1 MASIRKRGDS
11 YIIRVSCGYDTKGKQ
26 IEKYLTWKPSAGMTQ
41 KQIDK
46 ELNRVAV
53 EFETKVQNGSVLD
66 SSTKFAD
73 FAEYWVTEY
82 AEKQLRPTTTEGY
95 KQMLRRINS
104 AIGHIRLDKL
114 QPKHLM
120 EFYNNLQEGGIR
132 QDKKYTCIIDFRD
145 YLKRNN
151 MTQIDVSNKAGVSIK
166 TVYSISNGDN
176 ITESSA
182 VKVADTLHFP
192 LNKLFKPV
200 NDNDKKLA
208 PKTILHHHRLIS
220 SILETA
226 IKWQVL
232 YSNPCDR
239 VETPKVDKKEARYL
253 DEYQAMELMNYLES
267 EPLQYKTMIT
277 VLLYSGM
284 RRGELC
290 GLEWADI
297 DFDNCIVDINKSSL
311 YLKNKGIYKDETKNV
326 SSNRVI
332 KIPPFV
338 MKLIA
343 EHKTSQSIERYQL
356 GDQWIE
362 SNKLFVQWNGKPIH
376 PATVTNWFKDFIKR
390 NNLPDITLH
399 SLRHTNASLMI
410 ANGVDL
416 RTVSKRL
423 GHAQMS
429 TTTDIYTH
437 AIKTADER
445 ASDVLDDILMIKKNN
460 KKA

>member
-1 MASIRKRGDS
+1 MSTITKRNNT
-11 YIIRVSCGYDTKGKQ
+11 YRIRVSAGYDSTGKQ
-26 IEKYLTWKPSAGMTQ
+26 IMKSMTWKPSANLTQ

-66 SSTKFAD
+66 SSIKYAD
-73 FAEYWVTEY
+73 FAEYWITEY
-82 AEKQLRPTTTEGY
+82 AEKQLRPTTVEGY
-95 KQMLRRINS
+95 KYMLKRIIP

-132 QDKKYTCIIDFRD
+132 EDTKYTCIIDFRE
-145 YLKRNN
+145 YLKTNN
-151 MTQIDVSNKAGVSIK
+151 LTQVDVSNKAGVSIK
-166 TVYSISNGDN
+166 TVYSISNGEN

-182 VKVADTLHFP
+182 IKVADMLHFP
-192 LNKLFKPV
+192 LDKLFKPT

-220 SILETA
+220 AMCENA
-226 IKWQVL
+226 VKWQIIL
-232 YSNPCDR
+232 YNPCDR
-239 VETPKVDKKEARYL
+239 VETPKIDKKEARYL
-253 DEYQAMELMNYLES
+253 DEYQAMELMSYLES
-267 EPLQYKTMIT
+267 EPLQYRVMIT
-277 VLLYSGM
+277 LLLYSGM

-290 GLEWADI
+290 GLEWTDV

-311 YLKNKGIYKDETKNV
+311 YTQNKGVYNDETKNV

-338 MKLIA
+338 MQLIA
-343 EHKTSQSIERYQL
+343 EHKTAQSIERYQL

-362 SNKLFVQWNGKPIH
+362 SNKLFTQWNGKPIH
-376 PATVTNWFKDFIKR
+376 PTTISKWFSKFVKKNDLSDVTI
-390 NNLPDITLH
+390 H
-399 SLRHTNASLMI
+399 SLRHTNATLMI

-445 ASDVLDDILMIKKNN
+445 ASDILGDILTVKK
-460 KKA
+460 KDKQA

>member
-1 MASIRKRGDS
+1 MATITKRNNT
-11 YIIRVSCGYDTKGKQ
+11 YRIRVSAGYDANGKQ
-26 IEKYLTWKPSAGMTQ
+26 LMKSMTWKPSVGMTA

-66 SSTKFAD
+66 SSIKFAD
-73 FAEYWVTEY
+73 FSEYWMTEY
-82 AEKQLRPTTTEGY
+82 AEKQLRPTTVDGY
-95 KQMLRRINS
+95 KYMLRRIIP

-132 QDKKYTCIIDFRD
+132 DDKKYTCVINFRD
-145 YLKRNN
+145 YLEENGL
-151 MTQIDVSNKAGVSIK
+151 TQIELSNRSGVSIK
-166 TVYSISNGDN
+166 TVYAISNGDN
-176 ITESSA
+176 INESSA
-182 VKVADTLHFP
+182 VKVSETLKPP
-192 LNKLFKPV
+192 LNKLFKLAS
-200 NDNDKKLA
+200 DDGKKLA

-220 SILETA
+220 AMCETA
-226 IKWQVL
+226 VKWQVL
-232 YSNPCDR
+232 YVNPCSR
-239 VETPKVDKKEARYL
+239 VETPKIDKKEARYL
-253 DEYQAMELMNYLES
+253 DEYQAMDLLNYLES
-267 EPLQYKTMIT
+267 EPLQYKVMIT
-277 VLLYSGM
+277 LLLYSGM

-290 GLEWADI
+290 GLEWNDI
-297 DFDNCIVDINKSSL
+297 DFDNCMVDINKSSL
-311 YLKNKGIYKDETKNV
+311 YTKAKGTYEDETKNK

-338 MKLIA
+338 VQLLS
-343 EHKTSQSIERYQL
+343 EHRKTQLIERFRL
-356 GDQWIE
+356 GDQWTD
-362 SNKLFVQWNGKPIH
+362 SNKLFTQWNGLPIN
-376 PATVTNWFKDFIKR
+376 PTTVSKWFSKFVKK
-390 NNLPDITLH
+390 NNLSDVTIH
-399 SLRHTNASLMI
+399 SLRHTNATLMI

-445 ASDVLDDILMIKKNN
+445 AADTLGDILNF

>member
-1 MASIRKRGDS
+1 MATITKRNNT
-11 YIIRVSCGYDTKGKQ
+11 YRIRVSAGYDSTGKQ
-26 IEKYLTWKPSAGMTQ
+26 IMKSMTWKPSVGMTA

-46 ELNRVAV
+46 ELNRIAV

-66 SSTKFAD
+66 GSIKFAD
-73 FAEYWVTEY
+73 FADYWMTEY
-82 AEKQLRPTTTEGY
+82 ADKQLRPTTLNRY
-95 KQMLRRINS
+95 KAILKRVNT

-120 EFYNNLQEGGIR
+120 EFYNNLQEGGVR
-132 QDKKYTCIIDFRD
+132 ADKKYTCIIDFRE
-145 YLKRNN
+145 YLTTNGI
-151 MTQIDVSNKAGVSIK
+151 TQIELANKSGVSIA
-166 TVYSISNGDN
+166 TVYSISKGEN

-182 VKVADTLHFP
+182 VKVADTLKIPF
-192 LNKLFKPV
+192 NKLFKIADE
-200 NDNDKKLA
+200 NNKQLA

-226 IKWQVL
+226 VKWQVL

-253 DEYQAMELMNYLES
+253 DEYQAMDLLNCLES
-267 EPLQYKTMIT
+267 ESLQHKTMIT
-277 VLLYSGM
+277 LLLYSGM

-290 GLEWADI
+290 GLEWNDI
-297 DFDNCIVDINKSSL
+297 DFDNCIIDINKSSQ
-311 YLKNKGIYKDETKNV
+311 YLPDRGIYKDETKNDT
-326 SSNRVI
+326 SNRLI

-338 MKLIA
+338 LQLLS
-343 EHKTSQSIERYQL
+343 EHRKAQFMERFRL
-356 GDQWIE
+356 GDQWTD
-362 SNKLFVQWNGKPIH
+362 SNKLFTQWNGLPIH
-376 PATVTNWFKDFIKR
+376 PDTVTGWFKEFIKK

-423 GHAQMS
+423 GHAQVS
-429 TTTDIYTH
+429 TTTNIYSH
-437 AIKTADER
+437 AIKSADER
-445 ASDVLDDILMIKKNN
+445 AADVLGDILTVKKSNRQ
-460 KKA
+460 A